1 MVAIKSNDDGR
12 KQENN
17 DGKRTA
23 YLTWFHCADILGGK
37 TTCTDPFFGKNFASF
52 GRDGYWDWEGGDGG
66 VRTRGK
72 YMCLNPF
79 LTSPKSAGSY
89 AAKILFKLLNST
101 ASMLFG
107 L

>member
-1 MVAIKSNDDGR
+1 MVAIKSNDAGR

-23 YLTWFHCADILGGK
+23 YLIWFHCADILCGK
-37 TTCTDPFFGKNFASF
+37 TTCTDPFFGKNFTSF
-52 GRDGYWDWEGGDGG
+52 GRDGYWEDGDGE

-72 YMCLNPF
+72 DMCLNPL
-79 LTSPKSAGSY
+79 LTSPKSPGSY